1 VCQQG
6 SIWSEHWK
14 RVRLAEVLSRRVE
27 PIDLQTETLGGLNVI
42 AKITFGGEL
51 VLRGQDEKADYKGA
65 LFRAHPGDLIYS
77 KIRIAQGSMTFVP
90 DNVDHVAVSNE
101 YPTYTIDAGRAVPGY
116 LELVCRTQAFRGL
129 LLSFAS
135 GNTTKMRIRP
145 GEFENLE
152 VPLPPLE
159 TQRAIVARWKAAQ
172 AEIKLLEQ
180 QAVVVEEQS
189 RRAFEAALGLADLP
203 GLGDLAGLRPR
214 VFALW
219 WSESDRWSVEPNRL
233 RKLGFQETPQS
244 HYPSLS
250 ISTFGEVIYGLQ
262 VCPEREPRDHPTPYL
277 RVANV
282 QRGYLDL
289 TEIKQIEVAPQEL
302 AKYRL
307 EPGDVL
313 LCEGNSAELV
323 GRGATWQ
330 GEIEGCVHQN
340 HVLRVRLD
348 LQKALP
354 EYVLAYI
361 NSSAGQTYFRSKAKR
376 TTNLASIN
384 SREVGRM
391 PVPLPPLDVQREI
404 VRRVEESRAEI
415 ARLRAQAARRAQ
427 EAQVEIEA
435 AILGNEDLPGF

>member
-1 VCQQG
+1 MRLGDVTTVRRSIVPIEDIADGKVTMVERVSFDGEIFAGKEDTKMEQFLAVPGDLVISKIRARQG
-6 SIWSEHWK
+6 S
-14 RVRLAEVLSRRVE
+14 V
-27 PIDLQTETLGGLNVI
+27 GLVSPDSGNVSVTI
-42 AKITFGGEL
+42 HYRALTPNIEKINEQYAWL
-51 VLRGQDEKADYKGA
+51 VLRLSYARAQFLAATGGAMKGEISEEA
-65 LFRAHPGDLIYS
+65 LLD
-77 KIRIAQGSMTFVP
+77 IRI
-90 DNVDHVAVSNE
+90 
-101 YPTYTIDAGRAVPGY
+101 
-116 LELVCRTQAFRGL
+116 
-129 LLSFAS
+129 
-135 GNTTKMRIRP
+135 
-145 GEFENLE
+145 
-152 VPLPPLE
+152 PLPPLE
-159 TQRAIVARWKAAQ
+159 MQRAIVARWKAAQ
-172 AEIKLLEQ
+172 AEVKTLDQ
-180 QAVVVEEQS
+180 QAIVVEEQS
-189 RRAFEAALGLADLP
+189 RRDFEAALGLADLP

-244 HYPSLS
+244 HYPSLP

-302 AKYRL
+302 ARYRL

-323 GRGATWQ
+323 GRGAIWQ

-427 EAQVEIEA
+427 EAQVEVEA
-435 AILGNEDLPGF
+435 AILGSEDLPGF

>member
-1 VCQQG
+1 MQLASILTPRREDVSLGEDGFSGWTPITIHFDGVIEPRNLRGKEGFKGRLFAVCPG
-6 SIWSEHWK
+6 DLVFSKIDARNGAIGLLPASISQAVVTAEYPVYNVDEVQVEPEYLALLLRTDEFRR
-14 RVRLAEVLSRRVE
+14 RVNDLVSGTSGRKRVE
-27 PIDLQTETLGGLNVI
+27 PDAFVGLGI
-42 AKITFGGEL
+42 
-51 VLRGQDEKADYKGA
+51 
-65 LFRAHPGDLIYS
+65 
-77 KIRIAQGSMTFVP
+77 
-90 DNVDHVAVSNE
+90 
-101 YPTYTIDAGRAVPGY
+101 
-116 LELVCRTQAFRGL
+116 
-129 LLSFAS
+129 
-135 GNTTKMRIRP
+135 
-145 GEFENLE
+145 
-152 VPLPPLE
+152 PLPPLE
-159 TQRAIVARWKAAQ
+159 TQRAIVARWQQAQ
-172 AEIKLLEQ
+172 AEVKTLEQ
-180 QAVVVEEQS
+180 QAIVVEEQS
-189 RRAFEAALGLADLP
+189 GRDFQAALGLADLP

-244 HYPSLS
+244 HYPSLP

-262 VCPEREPRDHPTPYL
+262 VCPEREPRDYPTPYL

-289 TEIKQIEVAPQEL
+289 IEIKQIEVAPQEL
-302 AKYRL
+302 AKYQL
-307 EPGDVL
+307 EPGDIL

-427 EAQVEIEA
+427 EAQAEVEA